1 MENALSHNFN
11 HPKKGS
17 SIKVAPIRS
26 LEAIARIKA
35 NLREQPRNLC
45 LFTMGINTAYR
56 ANELLSLRV
65 GQVAHLSA
73 GDVLDIKQSKNK
85 TYRMTAIN
93 RPTMTAIRHWLEHH
107 PKAHDEDAPL
117 FMSQHWRGD
126 ALSVSAVNLLL
137 KSWCR
142 DIRLAGNFGSHSLRK
157 TWGYHQRVKNNTS
170 VALLMCAFGHATEA
184 QTLDYLG
191 ILADEIKAIY
201 MEMEL

>member
-1 MENALSHNFN
+1 MKNRKMN

-17 SIKVAPIRS
+17 SIKVAPIRA
-26 LEAIARIKA
+26 LDAIARIKA
-35 NLREQPRNLC
+35 NLRDQPRNLC

-56 ANELLSLRV
+56 ANELLSLQV
-65 GQVAHLSA
+65 KHVAHLAA
-73 GDVLDIKQSKNK
+73 GDVLDIRQSKNK
-85 TYRMTAIN
+85 AYRMTAMN
-93 RPTMTAIRHWLEHH
+93 RPTIAAVQKWLKHH
-107 PKAHDEDAPL
+107 PKADEPDAPL

-142 DIRLAGNFGSHSLRK
+142 DIGLAGNFGSHSLRK

-170 VALLMCAFGHATEA
+170 VALLMCAFGHASEA